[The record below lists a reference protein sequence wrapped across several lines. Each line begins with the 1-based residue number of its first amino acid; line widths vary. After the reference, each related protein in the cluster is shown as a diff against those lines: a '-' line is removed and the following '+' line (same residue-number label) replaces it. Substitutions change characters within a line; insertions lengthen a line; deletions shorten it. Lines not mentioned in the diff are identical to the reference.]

1 MNDNNGI
8 NNDNN
13 NSNFNNE
20 INIGSGLSKLFTDFF
35 ESEKTGGF
43 LLIAATLFSILAAN
57 IFIGESYSAFWYK
70 YIDLS
75 FFGLELKYSIQHWI
89 NDALI
94 AVFFLMIGLEIER
107 ELYTGELSSLKKA
120 ALPVVAA
127 LGGMIF
133 PAAIHYAFNYSTPS
147 QSGIGIPMATDIAFA
162 IGVLS
167 IIGRGVP
174 ASLKIFLTAFA
185 IIDDIGAILMIAIFY
200 SGGIST
206 AYLLSSFAVF
216 IFLLVLNR
224 MRVFNLAIYLFVG
237 FFMWYFMLKSGIHAT
252 IAGILLA
259 FAIPFQAGVS
269 GSASDRLLHALHKP
283 VAFIVLPLFALAN
296 TAIIIDYQNL
306 SGLLSSNSLGIILG
320 LFIGKPLGVFVFSSA
335 AVRANIC
342 SLPHDL
348 SWSHILGAGFLG
360 GIGFTMSIFI
370 SNLAFDDAA
379 LTQGSILAIIAGSLL
394 AAIAG
399 VLFFNL
405 LKRRSKS
412 NDIGYSCLN

>member
-1 MNDNNGI
+1 MNSSNNDNVNKDNL

-13 NSNFNNE
+13 T
-20 INIGSGLSKLFTDFF
+20 GSALSKLFTDFF

-43 LLIAATLFSILAAN
+43 LLIAATLFSIMAAN
-57 IFIGESYSAFWYK
+57 LFIGESYSAFWHK

-75 FFGLELKYSIQHWI
+75 CCGLELKYSIQHWI

-120 ALPVVAA
+120 ALPVFAA
-127 LGGMIF
+127 LGGMLF
-133 PAAIHYAFNYSTPS
+133 PAVIHYAFNYSTPA

-174 ASLKIFLTAFA
+174 VSLKIFLTAFA

-200 SGGIST
+200 SGGVSLT
-206 AYLLSSFAVF
+206 YLLSSFAVF
-216 IFLLVLNR
+216 IFLLILNR
-224 MRVFNLAIYLFVG
+224 MRVFNLALYLIPG

-259 FAIPFQAGVS
+259 FAIPFQAGAS
-269 GSASDRLLHALHKP
+269 GSASERLLHALHKP
-283 VAFIVLPLFALAN
+283 VAFVVLPLFALAN
-296 TAIIIDYQNL
+296 TAIIVDYHNL
-306 SGLLSSNSLGIILG
+306 SGLFSSNSLGIILG
-320 LFIGKPLGVFVFSSA
+320 LFIGKPLGVIIFSAA

-348 SWSHILGAGFLG
+348 RWSHILGAGFLG

-370 SNLAFDDAA
+370 SNLAFSDAA
-379 LTQGSILAIIAGSLL
+379 LTQSSILAIIAGSLL

-399 VLFFNL
+399 IIFFNL
-405 LKRRSKS
+405 IKKS
-412 NDIGYSCLN
+412 PKSSDEGYSCLN

>member
-1 MNDNNGI
+1 MNDNNISSVI
-8 NNDNN
+8 NN
-13 NSNFNNE
+13 NE
-20 INIGSGLSKLFTDFF
+20 TNIGGGLTKLFKDFF

-57 IFIGESYSAFWYK
+57 IFIGESYSAFWLK

-107 ELYTGELSSLKKA
+107 ELYTGELSSFKKA

-127 LGGMIF
+127 LGGMMV

-167 IIGRGVP
+167 IIGSGVP

-200 SGGIST
+200 SGGISA

-216 IFLLVLNR
+216 IFLLILNR
-224 MRVFNLAIYLFVG
+224 IRVFNLAIYLFVG

-259 FAIPFQAGVS
+259 FAIPFQAGAS
-269 GSASDRLLHALHKP
+269 GSASERLLHMLHKP
-283 VAFIVLPLFALAN
+283 VAFIVLPLFALSN

-306 SGLLSSNSLGIILG
+306 SGLISPNSLGIILG
-320 LFIGKPLGVFVFSSA
+320 LFIGKPVGVFIFSLA
-335 AVRANIC
+335 AIRANIC
-342 SLPHDL
+342 RLPHDL
-348 SWSHILGAGFLG
+348 SWPHILGAGFLG

-379 LTQGSILAIIAGSLL
+379 LTQGSILAIIVGSLL

-399 VLFFNL
+399 VMFFNI
-405 LKRRSKS
+405 LKRRSKIA
-412 NDIGYSCLN
+412 DITYSCLN